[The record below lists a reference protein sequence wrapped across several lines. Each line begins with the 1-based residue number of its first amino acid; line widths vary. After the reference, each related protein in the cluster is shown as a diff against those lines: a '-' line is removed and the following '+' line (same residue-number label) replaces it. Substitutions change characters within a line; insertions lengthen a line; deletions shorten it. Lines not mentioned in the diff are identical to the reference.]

1 MPIQQM
7 LLGAGAI
14 TTKTYVDDLFTTN
27 LYVGDGANS
36 RTITTGLDLSTEGG
50 MTWLRDRG
58 GNVSNMLFDTVR
70 GARKPLNSGNNG
82 AEQSYPSG
90 KSLTGWTT
98 TGFTLGTNHNTEN
111 WSGYDYVNWNFR
123 ESPGFFDIV
132 TFTQAS
138 GTPTNQ
144 RISHSLGSAPGMIWM
159 KCTSGTRDWF
169 CYHRSLGK
177 DKYFKLNSTG
187 AAANATNGWGT
198 SEPDAT
204 EFGFNAYEFGLS
216 TGSTY
221 IAYLFAHDVQS
232 FGEGGDQSII
242 KCGTFSRSG
251 SLTDVDIGFEPQFVF
266 HTMYEGPSSRGLVD
280 NMRGFFTTDNSRFLK
295 AHTTNAENNTVT
307 KLISA
312 KGFAQ
317 GGDMGNYIYM
327 AIRRPDGYV
336 GKPVELGTDVFAM
349 DGSGGGAGAV
359 SFISNFPVD
368 FGFTRKPAAT
378 QNWYTGARVLKD
390 KYLATNTNG
399 DANTDPEMAW
409 DYNNGF
415 VEGGFFGHSDNQAW
429 MWKRHAGFDVVCYT
443 GDDVVGRQIPHS
455 LNKTAEMIWI
465 KNRDSGA
472 SNAHWR
478 VYHKGLNGGTNPAT
492 KYLILNDEYQ
502 EQDSAAYFNDTEPT
516 STNFTVGSH
525 LSVNNDGDK
534 FIAMLFAS
542 TDVSKVGYYSGNN
555 SGQTITTGFQP
566 RFIIIKSL
574 SYNSW
579 FVFDTVR
586 GWSQNNQDW
595 YLRLEGNY
603 AQSDHVND
611 RPDDIGHPLSTGFYL
626 KGDTNN
632 DLSATNKT
640 GTDYIYYCHA

>member
-1 MPIQQM
+1 
-7 LLGAGAI
+7 
-14 TTKTYVDDLFTTN
+14 
-27 LYVGDGANS
+27 
-36 RTITTGLDLSTEGG
+36 
-50 MTWLRDRG
+50 
-58 GNVSNMLFDTVR
+58 
-70 GARKPLNSGNNG
+70 
-82 AEQSYPSG
+82 
-90 KSLTGWTT
+90 
-98 TGFTLGTNHNTEN
+98 
-111 WSGYDYVNWNFR
+111 
-123 ESPGFFDIV
+123 
-132 TFTQAS
+132 
-138 GTPTNQ
+138 
-144 RISHSLGSAPGMIWM
+144 
-159 KCTSGTRDWF
+159 
-169 CYHRSLGK
+169 
-177 DKYFKLNSTG
+177 
-187 AAANATNGWGT
+187 
-198 SEPDAT
+198 
-204 EFGFNAYEFGLS
+204 NAYEFGLS

-221 IAYLFAHDVQS
+221 VAYLFAHDVQS

-251 SLTDVDIGFEPQFVF
+251 SLTDVDIGFEPQFLF

-280 NMRGFFTTDNSRFLK
+280 NMRGFFTDINSKFLK
-295 AHTTNAENNTVT
+295 AHTTNPENNTST

-317 GGDMGNYIYM
+317 GGDTGNYIYM

-336 GKPVELGTDVFAM
+336 GKPIELGTDVFAM
-349 DGSGGGAGAV
+349 DTGNDSSSV
-359 SFISNFPVD
+359 PCFDSTFPVD
-368 FGFTRKPAAT
+368 FGFMRRPAT
-378 QNWYTGARVLKD
+378 SELWYTGARLMGNR
-390 KYLATNTNG
+390 YIRTNSE
-399 DANTDPEMAW
+399 DAENESSSLLWDSNTGW
-409 DYNNGF
+409 WKNFNN
-415 VEGGFFGHSDNQAW
+415 SYQSW
-429 MWKRHAGFDVVCYT
+429 MWKRHAGLDVVSYT
-443 GDDVVGRQIPHS
+443 GDGDVRQIPHS

-465 KNRDSGA
+465 KNRDSSA

-516 STNFTVGSH
+516 STHFTVGSH
-525 LSVNNDGDK
+525 LSVNNEDDK

-595 YLRLEGNY
+595 YLRLDWNS

-632 DLSATNKT
+632 DLVTTNKT